1 LLIEGSRGLH
11 RNTFAITERRPQMS
25 RIGFTNRTGM
35 QLTGNLELPA
45 GGHWQATALFAHC
58 FTCTRN
64 IKAARN
70 ITRAM
75 ADAGFAVLRFDFTG
89 LGESEGDFADTNF
102 SSNLDDLEDAAMW
115 LADNLAAPQLLVGHS
130 LGGTAALAVA
140 ERLESVRA
148 VATLAAPAEADHVL
162 RHFGG
167 DLEAIE
173 KDGSAEV
180 QLAGRPF
187 RIRRDFVEDARRHSF
202 EERLG
207 KLRRA
212 LLVMHSPGD
221 KTVSIDNAEKIFRA
235 ALHPKSFI
243 SLDDADHLMPEEA
256 DSRYAGNLIAA
267 WASRFLKI
275 SVPLPSDNV
284 QVAGRTEDGFLCRV
298 QAGPHTLLADEPK
311 DVGGEDAGPD
321 PYAFLAA
328 ALGTC
333 TVMTLNMY
341 ARHKKLAVAR
351 VSCGIS
357 HARIHEKDCEECEK
371 GDGKIHQL
379 TRVIDIEGDL
389 TDNERQRMLEIA
401 NRCPVHK
408 TLESRITIESRLQD
422 PG

>member
-1 LLIEGSRGLH
+1 
-11 RNTFAITERRPQMS
+11 MS
-25 RIGFTNRTGM
+25 RIRFTNRTGM
-35 QLTGNLELPA
+35 QLAGNLELPP

-70 ITRAM
+70 ITRAL

-102 SSNLDDLEDAAMW
+102 SSNLDDLEDAATW
-115 LADNLAAPQLLVGHS
+115 LAEKLAAPQLLVGHS
-130 LGGTAALAVA
+130 LGGTAVLAVG
-140 ERLESVRA
+140 ERLDSVRA
-148 VATLAAPAEADHVL
+148 IATLAAPAQADHML
-162 RHFGG
+162 EHFGPG
-167 DLEAIE
+167 NLEVIE
-173 KDGSAEV
+173 KDGSAEI
-180 QLAGRPF
+180 QLDGRPF

-202 EERLG
+202 EGRLR

-212 LLVMHSPGD
+212 LLVMHSPSD
-221 KTVSIDNAEKIFRA
+221 RIVSIDNAQKIFEA

-256 DSRYAGNLIAA
+256 DSRYAGGLIAA

-275 SVPLPSDNV
+275 SAPLPSDNV
-284 QVAGRTEDGFLCRV
+284 EVAGRTEDRFLCRV

-311 DVGGEDAGPD
+311 DVGGEGLGPD

-341 ARHKKLAVAR
+341 ARHKKLAVER
-351 VSCGIS
+351 VSCRIS
-357 HARIHEKDCEECEK
+357 HARTHEKDCEDCEK

-379 TRVIDIEGDL
+379 TRLIEIEGELKD
-389 TDNERQRMLEIA
+389 DQRQRMLEIA

-408 TLESRITIESRLQD
+408 TLESKITIKSRLQD
-422 PG
+422 AELVE

>member
-1 LLIEGSRGLH
+1 
-11 RNTFAITERRPQMS
+11 MS
-25 RIGFTNRTGM
+25 RTRFTNRTGM
-35 QLTGNLELPA
+35 RLTGNLELPP
-45 GGHWQATALFAHC
+45 GGHWQATVLFAHC

-70 ITRAM
+70 ITRAL

-115 LADNLAAPQLLVGHS
+115 LADKLAAPQLLVGHS
-130 LGGTAALAVA
+130 LGGTAVLAVA
-140 ERLESVRA
+140 ERLDSVRA
-148 VATLAAPAEADHVL
+148 VTTLAAPAEADHVL
-162 RHFGG
+162 EHFGRG

-180 QLAGRPF
+180 QLDGRPF

-202 EERLG
+202 EDRLR

-212 LLVMHSPGD
+212 LLVMHSPSD
-221 KTVSIDNAEKIFRA
+221 QTVSIDNAQKIFKA

-243 SLDDADHLMPEEA
+243 SLDDADHLMPKEA
-256 DSRYAGNLIAA
+256 DSRYAGRLIAA
-267 WASRFLKI
+267 WASRFLRI
-275 SVPLPSDNV
+275 SVPVPSETV
-284 QVAGRTEDGFLCRV
+284 EVAGRTEDGFLCRV
-298 QAGPHTLLADEPK
+298 QAGPHTLLADEPE
-311 DVGGEDAGPD
+311 DVGGEDLGPD

-341 ARHKKLAVAR
+341 ARHKKLAVER

-357 HARIHEKDCEECEK
+357 HKRIHEQDCEDCEK
-371 GDGKIHQL
+371 DNGSIHQL
-379 TRVIDIEGDL
+379 TRVITIEGALKD
-389 TDNERQRMLEIA
+389 DQRQRMLEIA
-401 NRCPVHK
+401 DRCPVHK
-408 TLESRITIESRLQD
+408 TLESKITIKSRLRD
-422 PG
+422 AV